1 MNSACLSAIYTYVLV
16 DRFFL
21 KITYTHVVPSLVQ
34 RTSLHMA
41 AAVNQAKIASLLL
54 DAGADHEART
64 AEGVSA

>member
-1 MNSACLSAIYTYVLV
+1 
-16 DRFFL
+16 
-21 KITYTHVVPSLVQ
+21 
-34 RTSLHMA
+34 MA